1 MAKKKVGTD
10 GSGDLS
16 QEVSP
21 ADVEH
26 AKSSIQVQSGS
37 EPQVLREPPETRFAA
52 QLQAIESADTFHRP
66 PGWKLSP
73 RAVRTFLLGSEAAP
87 LDNLSLEIERKFYG
101 DDPLVDR
108 AIVTLIGNRGLLL
121 IGDPG
126 TAKSMLS
133 ELLAAAISGS
143 SELTIQGTAGTTED
157 QIKYSWN
164 YALLLSEGPTRRSLV
179 PAPLYRGLSEGRLVR
194 FEEITRCPA
203 EIQDTLISVLSD
215 KVMHIPEFEGNAS
228 VLQARPGFNII
239 ATANSRDRGVHEM
252 SAALR
257 RRFNFETVRPIADAE
272 FELEL
277 VLQQAKVLLDQCQ
290 ANAQLDRDVV
300 RVLVDTFH
308 ELRNGRTKEGAL
320 VEKPSAVL
328 STAEAVSVV
337 MSAGI
342 DAVHFGDGKVS
353 GTHLGRQLTGA
364 VFKDEPNDI
373 KKVRQYFD
381 VVVKARAHNNQN
393 WRDFYLSREDMKS

>member
-1 MAKKKVGTD
+1 MAKKKTGTESD
-10 GSGDLS
+10 QAS
-16 QEVSP
+16 EASP
-21 ADVEH
+21 KSAQATSAAD
-26 AKSSIQVQSGS
+26 S
-37 EPQVLREPPETRFAA
+37 QVLREPPETKFAA
-52 QLQAIESADTFHRP
+52 QLAAIAAADTFAKP
-66 PGWKLSP
+66 PGWRLSP
-73 RAVRTFLLGSEAAP
+73 RAVRTFLLGNEAAP
-87 LDNLSLEIERKFYG
+87 LDKLSMDIERKFYG

-133 ELLAAAISGS
+133 ELLTAAISGT

-179 PAPLYRGLSEGRLVR
+179 PAPLFRGLSEGRLVR

-215 KVMHIPEFEGNAS
+215 KVLHIPEFEGEAG
-228 VLQARPGFNII
+228 VLHARPGFNII

-257 RRFNFETVRPIADAE
+257 RRFNFETVRPIGDPE

-277 VLQQAKVLLDQCQ
+277 VLQQAGNLLEQCQ
-290 ANAQLDRDVV
+290 AVASLDRDVV
-300 RVLVDTFH
+300 RVLVETFH

-342 DAVHFGDGKVS
+342 DAAHFGDGKVT
-353 GTHLGRQLTGA
+353 GAHLGRQLTGA
-364 VFKDEPNDI
+364 VFKDEPGDI

-381 VVVKARAHNNQN
+381 VVVKVRASQDSN
-393 WRDFYLSREDMKS
+393 WRDFYTSREDMKP

>member
-1 MAKKKVGTD
+1 MPKKKTSKKKTARKAETTNVEGFLRKTPEA
-10 GSGDLS
+10 
-16 QEVSP
+16 QF
-21 ADVEH
+21 ADE
-26 AKSSIQVQSGS
+26 
-37 EPQVLREPPETRFAA
+37 LAA
-52 QLQAIESADTFHRP
+52 LDKADSFSRP
-66 PGWKLSP
+66 PGWRLSP

-87 LDNLSLEIERKFYG
+87 LGEGSPEVSRKFYG

-108 AIVTLIGNRGLLL
+108 AIVTLIGNRGLML
-121 IGDPG
+121 IGEPG

-133 ELLAAAISGS
+133 ELLSAAISGG

-164 YALLLSEGPTRRSLV
+164 YALLLSEGPTRRALV
-179 PAPLYRGLSEGRLVR
+179 PAPLYRGLDEGRLVR

-215 KVMHIPEFEGNAS
+215 KVLHIPEFENENA

-239 ATANSRDRGVHEM
+239 ATANTRDRGVHEM

-257 RRFNFETVRPIADAE
+257 RRFNFETVSPIADPE

-277 VLQQAKVLLDQCQ
+277 VLRQAGNLLDQCQ
-290 ANAQLDRDVV
+290 AEAALDRDSI

-308 ELRNGRTKEGAL
+308 ELRSGRTKEGGVL
-320 VEKPSAVL
+320 EKPSSVM

-342 DAVHFGDGKVS
+342 DAAHFGDGRV
-353 GTHLGRQLTGA
+353 TADNLARQLTGA
-364 VFKDEPNDI
+364 VLKDDDGDV
-373 KKVRQYFD
+373 KKIRQYFD
-381 VVVKARAHNNQN
+381 LVVKPRAGTDPH
-393 WRDFYLSREDMKS
+393 WKAFYNGGGRLKG

>member
-1 MAKKKVGTD
+1 MAKKKAVKKSNSK
-10 GSGDLS
+10 GSSAKTKAPGDETSVLKQTPESLYATELS
-16 QEVSP
+16 
-21 ADVEH
+21 AL
-26 AKSSIQVQSGS
+26 AN
-37 EPQVLREPPETRFAA
+37 
-52 QLQAIESADTFHRP
+52 ADTFRRP
-66 PGWKLSP
+66 PGWRLSP

-87 LDNLSLEIERKFYG
+87 LGKSTPDVSRKFYG

-108 AIVTLIGNRGLLL
+108 AIVTLIGNRGLML
-121 IGDPG
+121 IGEPG

-133 ELLAAAISGS
+133 ELLSAAISGG

-164 YALLLSEGPTRRSLV
+164 YALLLSEGPTRRALV
-179 PAPLYRGLSEGRLVR
+179 PAPLYRGLSEGRIVR

-215 KVMHIPEFEGNAS
+215 KVLHIPEFESEDA
-228 VLQARPGFNII
+228 VLQAKPGFNII
-239 ATANSRDRGVHEM
+239 ATANTRDRGVHEM

-257 RRFNFETVRPIADAE
+257 RRFNFETVSPIADPE

-277 VLQQAKVLLDQCQ
+277 VLKQAARLLDQCE
-290 ANAQLDRDVV
+290 ADAKLDQDAI

-308 ELRNGRTKEGAL
+308 ELRSGRTKEGAV
-320 VEKPSAVL
+320 VEKPSSVM

-342 DAVHFGDGKVS
+342 DAAHFGDGSVT
-353 GTHLGRQLTGA
+353 GLHLAKQLTGA
-364 VFKDEPNDI
+364 VLKDDDGDL

-381 VVVKARAHNNQN
+381 LVVKPRASKDSN
-393 WRDFYLSREDMKS
+393 WKAFYKGAELLRG

>member
-1 MAKKKVGTD
+1 MVKKQHVAK
-10 GSGDLS
+10 
-16 QEVSP
+16 P
-21 ADVEH
+21 AAETEATPTATNGGASRD
-26 AKSSIQVQSGS
+26 
-37 EPQVLREPPETRFAA
+37 VLRQPPEQMFAEELA
-52 QLQAIESADTFHRP
+52 AIAAADPFARP
-66 PGWKLSP
+66 PGWRLSP

-87 LDNLSLEIERKFYG
+87 LGEKTPTVSRKFFG
-101 DDPLVDR
+101 NDPLVDR
-108 AIVTLIGNRGLLL
+108 AIVTLIGNRGLML
-121 IGDPG
+121 IGEPG

-133 ELLAAAISGS
+133 ELLAAAISGG

-164 YALLLSEGPTRRSLV
+164 YALLLAEGPTRRALV
-179 PAPLYRGLSEGRLVR
+179 AAPLYRGLDEGRLVR

-215 KVMHIPEFEGNAS
+215 KVLHVPEFHGSDA

-239 ATANSRDRGVHEM
+239 ATANTRDRGVHEM

-257 RRFNFETVRPIADAE
+257 RRFNFETVTPIADPE

-277 VLQQAKVLLDQCQ
+277 VLKQAAVLLRQCEAQ
-290 ANAQLDRDVV
+290 AVLDRDAV

-308 ELRNGRTKEGAL
+308 ELRSGRTKEGG
-320 VEKPSAVL
+320 VIEKPSAVM

-342 DAVHFGDGKVS
+342 DAAHFGDGAVT
-353 GTHLGRQLTGA
+353 GEHLARQLAGA
-364 VFKDEPNDI
+364 VLKDDEGDV
-373 KKVRQYFD
+373 KKVRHYFD
-381 VVVKARAHNNQN
+381 VVVKARASTSPH
-393 WRDFYLSREDMKS
+393 WKAFYAARTHLLGKT

>member
-1 MAKKKVGTD
+1 MAKKK
-10 GSGDLS
+10 SGPELERATENLQTAS
-16 QEVSP
+16 QQPMQTTVDTS
-21 ADVEH
+21 
-26 AKSSIQVQSGS
+26 
-37 EPQVLREPPETRFAA
+37 PQVLREPPEKRFAA
-52 QLQAIESADTFHRP
+52 QLSAIAAADTFAKP

-87 LDNLSLEIERKFYG
+87 LEKLSMEIERKFYG

-108 AIVTLIGNRGLLL
+108 TIVTLIGNRGLLL

-133 ELLAAAISGS
+133 ELLTAAISGT

-179 PAPLYRGLSEGRLVR
+179 PAPLFRGLSEGRLVR

-215 KVMHIPEFEGNAS
+215 KVLHISEFEGEAG
-228 VLQARPGFNII
+228 VLHARPGFNII

-257 RRFNFETVRPIADAE
+257 RRFNFETVRPISDAE

-277 VLQQAKVLLDQCQ
+277 VLQQAGNLLQQCQ
-290 ANAQLDRDVV
+290 AVASLDRDVV
-300 RVLVDTFH
+300 RVLVETFH

-342 DAVHFGDGKVS
+342 DAAHFGDGKVT
-353 GTHLGRQLTGA
+353 GAHLGRQLTGA
-364 VFKDEPNDI
+364 VFKDEPADV

-381 VVVKARAHNNQN
+381 VIVKARASQDSN
-393 WRDFYLSREDMKS
+393 WRDFYAAREDMKT

>member
-1 MAKKKVGTD
+1 MQQRKSPRSTTKKKT
-10 GSGDLS
+10 
-16 QEVSP
+16 
-21 ADVEH
+21 A
-26 AKSSIQVQSGS
+26 AKSAETVKPAI
-37 EPQVLREPPETRFAA
+37 LRQPPEVMFRDELDA
-52 QLQAIESADTFHRP
+52 LAIADTFAKP

-73 RAVRTFLLGSEAAP
+73 RAVRSFLLGSEAAP
-87 LDNLSLEIERKFYG
+87 LGDAPPAIARKFYG

-108 AIVTLIGNRGLLL
+108 AIVTLIGNRGLML
-121 IGDPG
+121 IGEPG

-133 ELLAAAISGS
+133 ELLSAAIGGG
-143 SELTIQGTAGTTED
+143 SELTVQGTAGTTED
-157 QIKYSWN
+157 HIKYSWN
-164 YALLLSEGPTRRSLV
+164 YALLLSEGPTRRALV

-215 KVMHIPEFEGNAS
+215 KVLHIPEFEGDDG
-228 VLQARPGFNII
+228 VLHARPGFNVI
-239 ATANSRDRGVHEM
+239 ATANTRDRGVHEM

-277 VLQQAKVLLDQCQ
+277 VLDRAKKLLDNCH
-290 ANAQLDRDVV
+290 ADAELNPDAI
-300 RVLVDTFH
+300 RVLVETFH
-308 ELRNGRTKEGAL
+308 ELRNGRTKEGTV
-320 VEKPSAVL
+320 VEKPSSVM

-342 DAVHFGDGKVS
+342 DAAHFGDGKVT
-353 GTHLGRQLTGA
+353 GQHLGRQLTGA
-364 VFKDEPNDI
+364 VLKDDTDDA

-381 VVVKARAHNNQN
+381 IVVKARATKDAH
-393 WRDFYLSREDMKS
+393 WKDFYTARDLLRS